1 MICLKLL
8 SIKVQFVSTFIID
21 DIQCKNILKLS
32 ALFDCEN
39 VIGQESRVFS
49 RKQLRLSIE
58 QISSTRVQSTCVAL
72 IMVPRR

>member
-58 QISSTRVQSTCVAL
+58 QISSTRVQSTCVDL